1 MERLTA
7 RDPAGN
13 AYFPECFKEPCG
25 GGGCTKDHCEFLDS
39 VCDKLAGYEE
49 QGDRTEKL
57 LAESEAARAELGR
70 RLAAAQKMNAEMT
83 DAQALMVREFTEK
96 LEELAD
102 TQREL
107 VNANRNTEILAAE
120 LLDIRV
126 YLDRK
131 ADYVKM
137 NFGYSSQLSHEAL
150 QKAVWY
156 TASKI
161 VAEDRKMREQ
171 RGEGDSGGKS
181 LEQYFR
187 SCGFCGVPKDE
198 VEKNRLRIT
207 LLGSIERMSMRACMV
222 MGSVCRRVLERMEGE
237 KE

>member
-1 MERLTA
+1 MEKLTA

-39 VCDKLAGYEE
+39 VCEKLAGYEE
-49 QGDRTEKL
+49 QGEQAEKL

-70 RLAAAQKMNAEMT
+70 RLAAAEKELHEAKSEFDVDTAE
-83 DAQALMVREFTEK
+83 LRRK
-96 LEELAD
+96 LAN

-107 VNANRNTEILAAE
+107 EIANRNAEILAAE

-156 TASKI
+156 TARRI
-161 VAEDRKMREQ
+161 VDEDRKMREQ
-171 RGEGDSGGKS
+171 RGEEDSGGKS

-198 VEKNRLRIT
+198 IEKNRLLIT
-207 LLGSIERMSMRACMV
+207 LSGSIEKMSMRACMV
-222 MGSVCRRVLERMEGE
+222 MGSVCRRVLERMDERNGR
-237 KE
+237 

>member
-13 AYFPECFKEPCG
+13 AYFPYCDECG
-25 GGGCTKDHCEFLDS
+25 GDMCRYRCEHFDK
-39 VCDKLAGYEE
+39 VCEKLAGYEE
-49 QGDRTEKL
+49 QGEQTEKL
-57 LAESEAARAELGR
+57 LTESEAARAELGK
-70 RLAAAQKMNAEMT
+70 RLAAAQKMNAELT
-83 DAQALMVREFTEK
+83 DAKAVMVREFEAK

-181 LEQYFR
+181 LEEYFR

>member
-13 AYFPECFKEPCG
+13 AYLPYCEECG
-25 GGGCTKDHCEFLDS
+25 GDMCRYRCEHFDK
-39 VCDKLAGYEE
+39 VCEKLARYEE
-49 QGDRTEKL
+49 QGEQAEKL

-70 RLAAAQKMNAEMT
+70 RLAAAQKMNAELT
-83 DAQALMVREFTEK
+83 EAQATMVREFEAK